1 MEPCSINLHLIS
13 SNENHSEINN
23 FCFLLVSMLRNDKH
37 AHCLVK
43 NFWALINVEQGAIC
57 KGYQMITSKKKKNQT
72 PILMEVYFC
81 TTYHKQFERQKKKD
95 LYE

>member
-23 FCFLLVSMLRNDKH
+23 FCFLLVSILRNDKH

-43 NFWALINVEQGAIC
+43 SFWALINVEQGAHDLQGLPHDHI
-57 KGYQMITSKKKKNQT
+57 QKKQNKT
-72 PILMEVYFC
+72 PILMEA
-81 TTYHKQFERQKKKD
+81 
-95 LYE
+95 